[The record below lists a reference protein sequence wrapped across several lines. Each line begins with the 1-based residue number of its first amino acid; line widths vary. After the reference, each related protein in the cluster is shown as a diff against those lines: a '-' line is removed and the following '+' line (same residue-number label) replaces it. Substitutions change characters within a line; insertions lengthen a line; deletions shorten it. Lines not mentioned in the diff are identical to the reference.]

1 MNPLFM
7 VSNTRVAEQETPSDP
22 RKDVPQD
29 VMDQHLAWARILGE
43 QVSFAHE
50 SALHGRAHTL
60 RVLLYALLI
69 ARELGLSD
77 KDTNRLA
84 AAAIFHD
91 SRRVD
96 DWEDPDHGRRAA
108 TYYRETCE
116 DGEGEFA
123 FDPVVEF
130 VIEYHVPDD
139 EAARKEAASRGV
151 SFFEA
156 AMPLLEAFKDAD
168 ALDRFRLTPAGPDE
182 SFLRTKAARSLVP
195 FARKLVAFDEG
206 GRTQALVA
214 GRMLVNAVAEADAV
228 VVGIG
233 SGMSSASGYDFYR
246 ADMLDSPELA
256 PFQDYYHFKS
266 LFDGFYHLFPTF
278 EAQWGFLKAAIDMLS
293 SIPVGRTYADLAKL
307 LEGKEYFILSTNVD
321 CQTERAF
328 PAERACLYQGSL
340 GYLQCKQPCCDELWE
355 AKPLL
360 DALMAEYE
368 SDGAAVDALDGPVPR
383 CPECGWP
390 MTPWV
395 RDDTFLEGEQ
405 WRRGVQRYEDF
416 VRKALAD
423 KSKKVL
429 FLELGVG
436 EMTPGIITLPFW
448 SMVERNE
455 NARLLSIN
463 LSHGSAPQHL
473 GKRAKTLQGD
483 LGVILD
489 AAISAKK
496 EVPE

>member
-1 MNPLFM
+1 
-7 VSNTRVAEQETPSDP
+7 
-22 RKDVPQD
+22 
-29 VMDQHLAWARILGE
+29 MDRYLAWERILGE
-43 QVSFAHE
+43 QISFAHE

-77 KDTNRLA
+77 KDTDRLA

-91 SRRVD
+91 TRRAD
-96 DWEDPDHGRRAA
+96 GWTDADHGRRAA
-108 TYYRETCE
+108 TYYRDACE
-116 DGEGEFA
+116 GGEGEFA

-130 VIEYHVPDD
+130 VIEYHVSSDD
-139 EAARKEAASRGV
+139 AAREGAASRGAAF
-151 SFFEA
+151 SEA
-156 AMPLLEAFKDAD
+156 AMPLLEAFKDED

-182 SFLRTKAARSLVP
+182 SFLRTEAARALVP

-206 GRTQALVA
+206 GRTQTLVA
-214 GRMLVNAVAEADAV
+214 GKMLVNAVAEADAV
-228 VVGIG
+228 VVGID

-266 LFDGFYHLFPTF
+266 LFDGFYHLFPTL

-307 LEGKEYFILSTNVD
+307 LEGKEHFILSTNVD
-321 CQTERAF
+321 RQTERAF
-328 PAERACLYQGSL
+328 PAERTCLYQGTL
-340 GYLQCKQPCCDELWE
+340 GYLQCKQPCCDKLWE

-360 DALMAEYE
+360 DTLMAECG
-368 SDGAAVDALDGPVPR
+368 SDDAPAGTPDAPVPR

-390 MTPWV
+390 MVPWV
-395 RDDTFLEGEQ
+395 RDDTFLEGKK
-405 WRRGVQRYEDF
+405 WREGAGRYEDF
-416 VRKALAD
+416 VRKALAG

-455 NARLLSIN
+455 NARLLSVN
-463 LSHGSAPQHL
+463 LSRGSTPQHL
-473 GKRAKTLQGD
+473 GKRAQTLQGD
-483 LGVILD
+483 LGAILS
-489 AAISAKK
+489 AAVSAKK
-496 EVPE
+496 GASVQLAVDTNTCSTRPA